1 MLKYDKIKLKVLNK
15 RGVKMT
21 IDELKNRLTD
31 EFQDI
36 YKCILINGDWGIG
49 KSYFLEED
57 YLKGK
62 DYVKLSL
69 FGLNNIEEVKS
80 EIYAQLNKFLNF
92 IKNGLINK
100 LSGNNINILGGIASI
115 SIPYFKNDIQSA
127 IKRKCKKGDLI
138 IVFDDLERKSTNIN
152 MEDIL
157 GIIESISTIENIN
170 IIIVANEKKITQE
183 HDKTIFEN
191 FKEKVIQKTYNVDK
205 YSNSAPIEV
214 IKKNLNNS
222 NICNEKRKLIQS
234 TILKAFTEHQTNNL
248 RTLEKSC
255 NFLKL
260 VIKHINLKQLNEI
273 EIKEIVIASLAV
285 VIENVEKLYIS
296 IEMQRKE
303 QEKKKQSENS
313 AYQIIGN
320 IIEDAGNNLTYCII
334 KNYFKE
340 PFFCSKKNILIDAI
354 LEIYND
360 INVVDN
366 FEVINKFYRDS
377 HTMENEVDKKNTFY
391 LSEEQLKDRIN
402 YFYNNYILK
411 IDYSLDIYNWFKQL
425 NEIYHY
431 STVIG
436 MQKIFDDEKIFE
448 AMDLYLE
455 KLQTD
460 KALFYVLNKHI
471 LYEIEEEKIKDYNK
485 KLNEKIAEKYYCKII
500 DEITSNINKG
510 KYNSSKIEAL
520 FTIFKEDIIVFNK
533 KKIIDAMK
541 QEKYFIPNL
550 NFEISEEK
558 WTFAHTIWQ
567 EARNYK
573 EYRDK
578 TFEECIKEVLKNAT
592 ALGKYRIE
600 SLNKQYGISLE

>member
-1 MLKYDKIKLKVLNK
+1 
-15 RGVKMT
+15 MT
-21 IDELKNRLTD
+21 IDELKDRLED

-49 KSYFLEED
+49 KSYFLENN
-57 YLKGK
+57 YLKEK
-62 DYVKLSL
+62 NYIKVSL

-80 EIYAQLNKFLNF
+80 EIYAQLNKVLNF
-92 IKNGLINK
+92 IKNGVINRF
-100 LSGNNINILGGIASI
+100 SGNDINLFGGIASI
-115 SIPYFKNDIQSA
+115 SIPYFENDIQSS
-127 IKRKCKKGDLI
+127 IEKKCKKSGLI
-138 IVFDDLERKSTNIN
+138 IIFDDLERKNRNIN

-157 GIIESISTIENIN
+157 GIIESISTIKNLN
-170 IIIVANEKKITQE
+170 IIIVTNEEKIPPE
-183 HDKTIFEN
+183 DKEIYDN

-214 IKKNLNNS
+214 IKKNLNNL
-222 NICNEKRKLIQS
+222 NLCNEKSKLIQN

-303 QEKKKQSENS
+303 QEKEKQSENS
-313 AYQIIGN
+313 TYQILCN
-320 IIEDAGNNLTYCII
+320 IIEGAGNNLTYCII

-366 FEVINKFYRDS
+366 FEVINKFYRDL

-460 KALFYVLNKHI
+460 KGLFYVLNKHT

-485 KLNEKIAEKYYCKII
+485 KLNEKIAQKYYYKII
-500 DEITSNINKG
+500 DEIKSNINKG
-510 KYNSSKIEAL
+510 KYDSSKIEAL
-520 FTIFKEDIIVFNK
+520 FTIFKEDIIVFNRK
-533 KKIIDAMK
+533 EIIDKIK

-550 NFEISEEK
+550 NCEISEEK

-567 EARNYK
+567 KARSYK

-578 TFEECIKEVLKNAT
+578 TFEEYIKEVLKNAT

-600 SLNKQYGISLE
+600 SLNKQYGIILE

>member
-1 MLKYDKIKLKVLNK
+1 
-15 RGVKMT
+15 MT
-21 IDELKNRLTD
+21 IDELKDRLED

-49 KSYFLEED
+49 KSYFLENN
-57 YLKGK
+57 YLKEK
-62 DYVKLSL
+62 NYIKVSL

-80 EIYAQLNKFLNF
+80 EIYAQLNKVLNF
-92 IKNGLINK
+92 IKNGVINRF
-100 LSGNNINILGGIASI
+100 SGNDINLFGGIASI
-115 SIPYFKNDIQSA
+115 SIPYFENDIQSS
-127 IKRKCKKGDLI
+127 IEKKCKKSGLI
-138 IVFDDLERKSTNIN
+138 IIFDDLERKNRNIN

-157 GIIESISTIENIN
+157 GIIESISTIKNLN
-170 IIIVANEKKITQE
+170 IIIVTNEEKIPPE
-183 HDKTIFEN
+183 DKEIYDN

-214 IKKNLNNS
+214 IKKNLNNL
-222 NICNEKRKLIQS
+222 NLCNEKSKLIQN

-303 QEKKKQSENS
+303 QEKEKQSENS
-313 AYQIIGN
+313 TYQILCN
-320 IIEDAGNNLTYCII
+320 IIEGAGNNLTYCII

-366 FEVINKFYRDS
+366 FEVINKFYRDL

-460 KALFYVLNKHI
+460 KGLFYVLNKHT

-485 KLNEKIAEKYYCKII
+485 KLNEKIAQKYYYKII
-500 DEITSNINKG
+500 DEIKSNINKG
-510 KYNSSKIEAL
+510 KYDSSKIEAL
-520 FTIFKEDIIVFNK
+520 FTIFKEDIIVFNRK
-533 KKIIDAMK
+533 EIIDKIK

-550 NFEISEEK
+550 NCEISEEK

-567 EARNYK
+567 KARSYK

-578 TFEECIKEVLKNAT
+578 TFEEYIKEVLKNI
-592 ALGKYRIE
+592 K
-600 SLNKQYGISLE
+600 